1 MMNLTLEQSI
11 QYAAELRSSGQA
23 EQAKTALEQLL
34 QQYPQQPDVLYQL
47 AWTCDNLGLER
58 QAVPY
63 YEQALQHG
71 LTGEDR
77 PDAMLG
83 LGSTYR
89 TLGRYE
95 DSQQLLEQ
103 AIAQYPERRELQ
115 VFYAMTLYNL
125 DKSADAIGILLE
137 QLAATTSD
145 AGIAQYGKALR
156 FYADKLDQVWD

>member
-1 MMNLTLEQSI
+1 MNVTLEQSI
-11 QYAAELRSSGQA
+11 QDAAELRSSGQV
-23 EQAKTALEQLL
+23 EQAKVELEQLL
-34 QQYPQQPDVLYQL
+34 KQYPQQPDVLYQL

-58 QAVPY
+58 EAVPY
-63 YEQALQHG
+63 YEQALAHG
-71 LTGEDR
+71 LKGEDR

-95 DSQQLLEQ
+95 DSQHLLQQ

-125 DKSADAIGILLE
+125 GQSAEAIGVLLE
-137 QLAATTSD
+137 QLAATSSD

-156 FYADKLDQVWD
+156 FYADKLDQVWE